1 MFWKFV
7 TGCKIIEKIWQ
18 KNINIK
24 QKLIDKSNY
33 KIVKISKV
41 SNKVIEDLIDNLK
54 LGLSEDFFISF
65 ESLLKLGKRA
75 KSAIETQY
83 NHMDDDHNFRKE
95 IFNFLLNCMD
105 EDIANLPLER
115 LYHPDFIIRAN
126 TIMQLERE
134 DSLKYLDDKK
144 EPYLYMF
151 QVDELSYRGC
161 VPASRS
167 SGQLAPVAACVRSI

>member
-1 MFWKFV
+1 MHV
-7 TGCKIIEKIWQ
+7 DHV
-18 KNINIK
+18 NS
-24 QKLIDKSNY
+24 DKSNY
-33 KIVKISKV
+33 KIVKVSKV
-41 SNKVIEDLIDNLK
+41 NDKMIYKLINNLK

-105 EDIANLPLER
+105 EDIANPPLER

-126 TIMQLERE
+126 SIMQLERE
-134 DSLKYLDDKK
+134 DSLKYLNLILPLISDPDDSVRYAVVKLIDSLNQVNNPHIYKRLQIRVEIESNPVIQKK
-144 EPYLYMF
+144 NRKYF
-151 QVDELSYRGC
+151 K
-161 VPASRS
+161 
-167 SGQLAPVAACVRSI
+167 